1 MLISNQRMI
10 KNKLSG
16 REFRYTPA
24 HYHQAREFVQMIE
37 GTGEHY
43 DLAVHGNG
51 LISHIIKNPDSLKRK
66 EEVN

>member
-1 MLISNQRMI
+1 
-10 KNKLSG
+10 
-16 REFRYTPA
+16 
-24 HYHQAREFVQMIE
+24 MIE